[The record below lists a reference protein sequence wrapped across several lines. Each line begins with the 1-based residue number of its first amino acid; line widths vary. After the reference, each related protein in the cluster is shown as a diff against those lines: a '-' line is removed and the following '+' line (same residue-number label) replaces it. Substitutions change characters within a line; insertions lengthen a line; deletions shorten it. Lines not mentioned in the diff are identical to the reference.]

1 MPLVDREARVA
12 GRINLFDAIIGLF
25 LIGLL
30 PIAYGSLLLF
40 RPAHPHVRTVTVAA
54 VNQEDRRI
62 ANGLEIRLKLKVK
75 GDHLTP
81 MLHAN
86 IDATPA
92 IGFTFEDPTSA
103 DVIVGD
109 VPMGTHDLVLLDG
122 VQEVARVP
130 GAVVILPTPGA
141 AVRVVGTLIQLDEA
155 TAKGL
160 HAGQRF
166 EVSGQVA
173 AELVQLGD
181 VQPDRQRIATS
192 AGAHIEAAVE
202 GAWQRPVAM
211 RVHCQPDPD
220 ATVCRIGSTTFGDPS
235 SSVLNVPGSTP
246 PLRMLVGAVLPDT
259 VPQPAAA
266 RVRVMGQRDLVDVAR
281 QGDRDIRG
289 GALDDRAASVT
300 AVRKDPGSDAF
311 ELVLHL
317 GLDRASDGWR
327 YRAQSIEPGTPFTFV
342 SDRYSLTGSVVSVV
356 IDGR

>member
-1 MPLVDREARVA
+1 MALVGRE
-12 GRINLFDAIIGLF
+12 GRLGGRFNLIDAIVVLF
-25 LIGLL
+25 LIGLV

-40 RPAHPHVRTVTVAA
+40 RPARPHVRSVTVTA

-62 ANGLEIRLKLKVK
+62 ANGLEIRVKLKVK

-86 IDATPA
+86 VGTTPA

-103 DVIVGD
+103 DVIVGN
-109 VPMGTHDLVLLDG
+109 VPMGKHDLVLLDG

-130 GAVVILPTPGA
+130 GAVVILPAPGA

-155 TAKGL
+155 TAKGF

-166 EVSGQVA
+166 DVSGQVA
-173 AELVQLGD
+173 AELVQIGD
-181 VQPDRQRIATS
+181 VEPDRHRISTS
-192 AGAHIEAAVE
+192 GGGHIEAAVA
-202 GAWQRPVAM
+202 GAWQRSVAM

-220 ATVCRIGSTTFGDPS
+220 ATVCRIGSTVFGDPA
-235 SSVLNVPGSTP
+235 SSVLNVPGVTP
-246 PLRMLVGAVLPDT
+246 PVRMLVGAVLPDAA
-259 VPQPAAA
+259 PQSAVA
-266 RVRVMGQRDLVDVAR
+266 RVRVTGQRDLADAVR

-289 GALDDRAASVT
+289 GALDDRAALVT
-300 AVRKDPGSDAF
+300 AVRKEGSDAF
-311 ELVLHL
+311 EIAVRL

-327 YRAQSIEPGTPFTFV
+327 YRAQSMEPGTPFTLET
-342 SDRYSLTGSVVSVV
+342 DRYSLSGSVVSVV